1 MKVVYTGEA
10 LANLDAILQYI
21 SAHYPASYAQFE
33 KRLRTVEARI
43 GAWPESAQ
51 EVAECPD
58 VRVVPL
64 IRYPYK
70 IFYRIEGGVVEIL
83 YIHHAARREPWKTGE
98 RESAA
103 DD

>member
-1 MKVVYTGEA
+1 MRVVYTAEA
-10 LANLDAILQYI
+10 LTNLDAILQYI

-43 GAWPESAQ
+43 GGWPESAQ
-51 EVAECPD
+51 AVVDRPG

-70 IFYRIEGGVVEIL
+70 IFYRIERDVVEIL
-83 YIHHAARREPWKTGE
+83 YIHHAARRAPWETGDTE
-98 RESAA
+98 GDA
-103 DD
+103 DN